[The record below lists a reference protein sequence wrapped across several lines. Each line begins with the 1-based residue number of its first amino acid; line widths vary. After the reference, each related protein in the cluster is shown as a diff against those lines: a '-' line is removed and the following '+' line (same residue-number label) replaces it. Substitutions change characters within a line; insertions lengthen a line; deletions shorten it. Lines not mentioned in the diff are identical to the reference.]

1 MFVKLDV
8 FLIWI
13 FFCNIIV
20 NKNDNIKFFF
30 KFLDVGENKREEEIK
45 NKVFYVNFLF
55 QGEKIFVSSENRKS
69 FRFNK

>member
-1 MFVKLDV
+1 MSVKSDV
-8 FLIWI
+8 SLTWTFL
-13 FFCNIIV
+13 CNIIV
-20 NKNDNIKFFF
+20 NKNDNIKFSF

-45 NKVFYVNFLF
+45 NKAFYVNFLL